1 MQKFTLNIFTYYY
14 YAVLC
19 PVRPGQT
26 NINHRQM
33 QTLIQYFQSFLH
45 KQSVYSSIYDPLS
58 TNFIYLFKATAR
70 CRQNVC
76 SQFPAPDFIMR
87 FTARWLLGI
96 TITRVS
102 RYLSRTVRGDVTLR
116 VARNRNNGP
125 GITPFITTL
134 RGKTEMLPIPAPAHR
149 RYIHLPSPNHPS
161 G

>member
-1 MQKFTLNIFTYYY
+1 
-14 YAVLC
+14 
-19 PVRPGQT
+19 
-26 NINHRQM
+26 M

-45 KQSVYSSIYDPLS
+45 KQSVYSSKYDPLS
-58 TNFIYLFKATAR
+58 TNFIYLFKATAS

-116 VARNRNNGP
+116 VAHNRNNGP
-125 GITPFITTL
+125 GITPFIITL
-134 RGKTEMLPIPAPAHR
+134 TMAVTVIM
-149 RYIHLPSPNHPS
+149 IHLHHYLKEKGIHRYRLLKVSS
-161 G
+161 LLSRYKFLTWIKGQCLMITCRLDKDT